1 MMSKVW
7 AVDIE
12 WDVDDEESLENLPRK
27 VKIPEG
33 TDEEDVSDYLSDLT
47 GYCHKG
53 YVLIEMRLSQSHW
66 L

>member
-12 WDVDDEESLENLPRK
+12 WDIDDEGSLENLPIT
-27 VKIPEG
+27 VEIPEG
-33 TDEEDVSDYLSDLT
+33 MDEEDVSDYLSNLT

-53 YVLIEMRLSQSHW
+53 YVLIEE
-66 L
+66 